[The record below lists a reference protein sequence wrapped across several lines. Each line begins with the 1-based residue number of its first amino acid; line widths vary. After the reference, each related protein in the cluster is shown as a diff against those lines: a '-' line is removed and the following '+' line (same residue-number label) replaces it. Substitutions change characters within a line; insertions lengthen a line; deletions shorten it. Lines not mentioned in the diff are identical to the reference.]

1 MSEEV
6 EYTAEELWD
15 LIPRTSGKVRAD
27 VMMALAKKVT
37 HRSKHD
43 ALALMESARE
53 IYEDPA
59 SEALISDKA
68 NTYLGLAY
76 AYDQLDQVPE
86 ALVEM
91 AKAIELHRLDGFS
104 FQDDLLRAQ
113 AEMFSKV
120 GNWQAALECQLEA
133 VRLNEIEGDQKFL
146 GLSFQNAGN
155 CLGELGQ
162 FKEAIENKKK
172 AVAIYT
178 AAQELDEV
186 GNCFEKIAEFY
197 LELGECVEA
206 IAYGQRALNLSFFNY
221 ESESLAKTHLIMT
234 KAFLA
239 QGDLEAS
246 SQHLVDAQALT
257 NYASEKNWKLITEVE
272 QTRISHLK
280 AGGFADSAAE
290 AEVRLETLRE
300 LVK

>member
-27 VMMALAKKVT
+27 VMMSLAKKVT
-37 HRSKHD
+37 YRSKHD
-43 ALALMESARE
+43 SLALMEAAKE

-59 SEALISDKA
+59 NGALISDKA
-68 NTYLGLAY
+68 NVYLGLAY
-76 AYDQLDQVPE
+76 AYDQLEQVPE
-86 ALVEM
+86 ALIEM
-91 AKAIELHRLDGFS
+91 AKAIELYRLDGFS

-133 VRLNEIEGDQKFL
+133 VRLNEIEGDEKFL
-146 GLSFQNAGN
+146 GLSFQNAAN

-162 FKEAIENKKK
+162 FAQAIEYHKK

-178 AAQELDEV
+178 EIQDLEEV
-186 GNCFEKIAEFY
+186 GNCFQKLAEFSF
-197 LELGECVEA
+197 EIGENIEA
-206 IAYGQRALNLSFFNY
+206 IAYGERALNLSSY
-221 ESESLAKTHLIMT
+221 IYQRESQAQTHLILT

-239 QGDLEAS
+239 NGDLDTS
-246 SQHLVDAQALT
+246 GQHLMDAQALA
-257 NYASEKNWKLITEVE
+257 NYADEKNWKLIAEVE
-272 QTRISHLK
+272 QTRINHLR
-280 AGGFADSAAE
+280 ASGLADSAVEAE
-290 AEVRLETLRE
+290 ARLETLRE

>member
-1 MSEEV
+1 MSEEA

-15 LIPRTSGKVRAD
+15 LIPD
-27 VMMALAKKVT
+27 VMMSLAKKVT
-37 HRSKHD
+37 YRSKHD

-68 NTYLGLAY
+68 NAYLGLAY
-76 AYDQLDQVPE
+76 AYDQLEQVPE

-91 AKAIELHRLDGFS
+91 AKAVELHRLDGFS

-120 GNWQAALECQLEA
+120 GNWQSALECQLEA

-146 GLSFQNAGN
+146 GLSFQNAAN
-155 CLGELGQ
+155 CLGELGK
-162 FKEAIENKKK
+162 FAEAIENYKK

-178 AAQELDEV
+178 EAQELDDV
-186 GNCFEKIAEFY
+186 SSCFEKIAEFS
-197 LELGECVEA
+197 LELGEFAEA
-206 IAYGQRALNLSFFNY
+206 VAYGQRALNLLFFQHGN
-221 ESESLAKTHLIMT
+221 ESQAKTHLIMA
-234 KAFLA
+234 KAYLA
-239 QGDLEAS
+239 QGDLAAS
-246 SQHLVDAQALT
+246 GEHLVDAQGLA
-257 NYASEKNWKLITEVE
+257 NYTSEKNWKLIAEVE
-272 QTRISHLK
+272 QARISHLK

-290 AEVRLETLRE
+290 AEVRLRTLRE

>member
-1 MSEEV
+1 MSEEA

-27 VMMALAKKVT
+27 VMMSLAKKVT
-37 HRSKHD
+37 YRSKHD

-68 NTYLGLAY
+68 NAYLGLAY
-76 AYDQLDQVPE
+76 SLNQLERVDE

-91 AKAIELHRLDGFS
+91 AKAIELYKQDGFS
-104 FQDDLLRAQ
+104 FQDDLLRSQ

-146 GLSFQNAGN
+146 GLSFQNAAN

-162 FKEAIENKKK
+162 FAEAIDYHKK
-172 AVAIYT
+172 ALAIYT
-178 AAQELDEV
+178 EAQELDDV
-186 GNCFEKIAEFY
+186 SSCFEKIAEFY
-197 LELGECVEA
+197 LELGEYAEA
-206 IAYGQRALNLSFFNY
+206 IAYGQRALDLLFFQY
-221 ESESLAKTHLIMT
+221 ESEPQAKAHLIMT
-234 KAFLA
+234 KALLA

-246 SQHLVDAQALT
+246 SQHLVDAQGLA
-257 NYASEKNWKLITEVE
+257 NFAAEKNWKLIAEVE
-272 QTRISHLK
+272 QARISHLK
-280 AGGFADSAAE
+280 AGGFSDVAAE
-290 AEVRLETLRE
+290 AEVRLMTLRE

>member
-27 VMMALAKKVT
+27 VMMSLAKKVT
-37 HRSKHD
+37 YRSKHD
-43 ALALMESARE
+43 ALALMEAAKE

-59 SEALISDKA
+59 NGALISDKA
-68 NTYLGLAY
+68 NVYLGLAY
-76 AYDQLDQVPE
+76 AYDQLEQVPE

-91 AKAIELHRLDGFS
+91 AKAIELYRQDGFS
-104 FQDDLLRAQ
+104 FQDDLLRTQ
-113 AEMFSKV
+113 AEMFGKV

-133 VRLNEIEGDQKFL
+133 VRLNEIEGDEKFL

-155 CLGELGQ
+155 CLGELGK
-162 FKEAIENKKK
+162 FAEAIEYHKK

-178 AAQELDEV
+178 EIQDLEEV
-186 GNCFEKIAEFY
+186 GNCFQKLAEFSF
-197 LELGECVEA
+197 EIGENIEA
-206 IAYGQRALNLSFFNY
+206 IAYGERALNLSSY
-221 ESESLAKTHLIMT
+221 IYQRESQAQTHLILT

-239 QGDLEAS
+239 NGDLDTS
-246 SQHLVDAQALT
+246 GQHLMDAQALA
-257 NYASEKNWKLITEVE
+257 NYADEKNWKLIAEVE
-272 QTRISHLK
+272 QTRINHLR
-280 AGGFADSAAE
+280 ASGFPDSAAE

>member
-1 MSEEV
+1 MNEEV

-27 VMMALAKKVT
+27 VMMSLAKKVT
-37 HRSKHD
+37 YRSKHD
-43 ALALMESARE
+43 ALSLMQEAMQ

-59 SEALISDKA
+59 SGALISDKA
-68 NTYLGLAY
+68 NAYAGLAY
-76 AYDQLDQVPE
+76 SLNQLERFDE

-91 AKAIELHRLDGFS
+91 AKAIELYKQDGFS

-113 AEMFSKV
+113 AEMFGKV

-133 VRLNEIEGDQKFL
+133 VRLNEIEGDQQFL

-162 FKEAIENKKK
+162 FKEAIEYHKK

-178 AAQELDEV
+178 EAQELDDV
-186 GNCFEKIAEFY
+186 SSCFEKIAEFSF
-197 LELGECVEA
+197 ELGEYAEA
-206 IAYGQRALNLSFFNY
+206 IAYGQRALNLSFFSY
-221 ESESLAKTHLIMT
+221 EIDSLANTHLILT

-246 SQHLVDAQALT
+246 SRHLTDAQGLANL
-257 NYASEKNWKLITEVE
+257 ASEKNWKLIAEVE
-272 QTRISHLK
+272 QARISHLK
-280 AGGFADSAAE
+280 AGGFADAADE
-290 AEVRLETLRE
+290 AEVRLRTLRE
-300 LVK
+300 LVR